1 MRPLENITV
10 LEFCQYMSGP
20 SAGLR
25 LADLGARVIKIERP
39 VTGESG
45 RQLSVKNLFL
55 DNSSLLFHTIN
66 RNKESYTADLKSPE
80 GIKKIHKLIG
90 SADVLIHNFRPGVM
104 EKLHL
109 GYDAVKRINPGIIYG
124 AITGYGDNGPWEKKP
139 GQDLLIQSLSGLAWL
154 SGDRNDP
161 PVPFGLSIADYMCG
175 THLVQGILAA
185 LIKKSK
191 TNHGA
196 LVEVNLLSSLTDLQF
211 EVITTF
217 LNDGGRLPQRALKGN
232 GHAYLAAPYG
242 IYKTNDG
249 FLVIAMTD
257 LEQLGTVLN
266 IVLTEANTNA
276 FDHRDAIMAKLQGRL
291 EQHRTSHWLS
301 LLENAGIWCAEVQ
314 AYDKFFK
321 QEGYKTLKMEQTI
334 SLNENI
340 QYKTTRCP
348 VRIDGEKYFSEK
360 PAPIVGQHTDTIDKE
375 FKLNAN

>member
-90 SADVLIHNFRPGVM
+90 NADVLIHNFRPGVM

-124 AITGYGDNGPWEKKP
+124 AITGYGDSGPWEKKP

-154 SGDRNDP
+154 P
-161 PVPFGLSIADYMCG
+161 
-175 THLVQGILAA
+175 
-185 LIKKSK
+185 
-191 TNHGA
+191 
-196 LVEVNLLSSLTDLQF
+196 
-211 EVITTF
+211 
-217 LNDGGRLPQRALKGN
+217 GN
-232 GHAYLAAPYG
+232 GLFCIVHFRLTKPSAPFARFY
-242 IYKTNDG
+242 N
-249 FLVIAMTD
+249 L
-257 LEQLGTVLN
+257 
-266 IVLTEANTNA
+266 
-276 FDHRDAIMAKLQGRL
+276 
-291 EQHRTSHWLS
+291 
-301 LLENAGIWCAEVQ
+301 
-314 AYDKFFK
+314 
-321 QEGYKTLKMEQTI
+321 
-334 SLNENI
+334 
-340 QYKTTRCP
+340 P
-348 VRIDGEKYFSEK
+348 V
-360 PAPIVGQHTDTIDKE
+360 
-375 FKLNAN
+375 